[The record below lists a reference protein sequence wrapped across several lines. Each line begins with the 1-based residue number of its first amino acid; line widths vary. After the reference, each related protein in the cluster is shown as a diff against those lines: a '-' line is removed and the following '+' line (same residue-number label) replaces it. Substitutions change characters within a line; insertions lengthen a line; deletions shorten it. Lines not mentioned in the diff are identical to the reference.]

1 MTVYNDSLK
10 RLTRLIK
17 SHESVISY
25 KKIEKEINH
34 IKTFK
39 KEVYVM
45 KKNQQNA
52 VLFQQISKP
61 EAAKQSRN
69 LAIETEEGLNKEPI
83 INDFRSKMQDA
94 SDLIQYITKT
104 IEYKMN
110 EELRND
116 KS

>member
-1 MTVYNDSLK
+1 M
-10 RLTRLIK
+10 
-17 SHESVISY
+17 
-25 KKIEKEINH
+25 
-34 IKTFK
+34 
-39 KEVYVM
+39 
-45 KKNQQNA
+45 
-52 VLFQQISKP
+52 LFQQISKP